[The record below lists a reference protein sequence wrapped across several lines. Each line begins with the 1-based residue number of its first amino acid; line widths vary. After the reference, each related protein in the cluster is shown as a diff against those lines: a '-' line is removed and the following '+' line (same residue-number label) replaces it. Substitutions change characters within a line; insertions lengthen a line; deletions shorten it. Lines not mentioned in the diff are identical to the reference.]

1 MARRSSAAELG
12 LVALTIE
19 GGLIAPEQVQKILA
33 ADRTAKTAESY
44 ACPKGTSLGDEI
56 ARYFR
61 IGQAIWRDYDKA
73 EAKTVT
79 RTAAFAHDL
88 LAQCLGFTDLNGPVE
103 HREGTRRYRL
113 AWEAKG
119 GRVPVVAAAPVP
131 DADAFA
137 KSEPEFGDGEGG
149 RPRRSPAALLQ
160 DWLNGTDH
168 ALWGLVFAG
177 DRARLMRDNA
187 SLTRPAWI
195 EADLGAMFR
204 DEMFADFTAFWLLAH
219 ASRFGAEGAAA
230 SDCALEQ
237 WREAGLKQGVE
248 ARKDLYAN
256 VATALEE
263 LGQGLVEA
271 NPDLRERLQSG
282 ALSMQA
288 LFEELLR
295 TVYRLIFLAVAEDR
309 DLLHSRRATKDARAL
324 YADGYSFTFW
334 RERSR
339 RRVAR
344 DGHHDAWEA
353 IKVTLASLE
362 HGEDLLGLPALG
374 GLFAAASTPNLNAA
388 KIPNRAFLAALF
400 CLGFIRKDGITHR
413 INWRDLKTE
422 ELGSVY
428 EGLLEIRPSLSA
440 AGQFELGSGAKG
452 NDRKTSGSYY
462 TPDSLVECLLDSAL
476 DPVLEKAEAGG
487 AMAEDKIKAILDLK
501 VIDPACGSGHFL
513 LGAAR
518 RMADRVARLRNED
531 AGKEETQAAL
541 RDVVSRCIHGVDRN
555 PMAVELAKVALWIE
569 SVSPG
574 QPLGFLDA
582 NIRCGDAL
590 LGVFDLAVLEEGIPD
605 EAYKPLTG
613 DNKETASGLRKLNK
627 AERDAG
633 LLTRSFDPSALA
645 GAFRKFHRMPEST
658 PREVAARAVE
668 FERIRL
674 SPDWLALKQACDI
687 YVSAFL
693 LPKPQLA
700 DLRDK
705 ALVPTTAHLRK
716 VLSGGMTLGT
726 GAVQGPLAATV
737 DAVTY
742 AARAFHW
749 PLEFPDVL
757 IGNGGFDCVVGN
769 PPWERIKL
777 QEQEF
782 FAGHQVADEPNAAAR
797 TRAIARLA
805 EADEGSID
813 RALYQ
818 AFQVAKRLAE
828 ATSTFARVPGDSGG
842 RYRYTG
848 TGDVNTYALFAEH
861 FLNLTRES
869 GRAGV
874 IVPTGIATDAT
885 TAPFFGHLV
894 SNQQLASYF
903 SFYEVRKWFEGTDDR
918 RDFCLLSVGRD
929 IPVAEFASLLT
940 AISQLEDTR
949 RIFALTP
956 TEIAQINP
964 NTKTAPIFRTRRD
977 AELTAAI
984 YDRVPVLIN
993 EGKAE
998 AGNPWC
1004 VSFMAMFHM
1013 SNDSALFR
1021 TAAELD
1027 AEGWKREGTD
1037 WVRKS
1042 AGAASTG
1049 AMQAMLAEAQAANV
1063 PDLLSPLQLASPPA
1077 PPLAQGSVRYVPLY
1091 EAKMVQQFD
1100 YRFGDG
1106 SKLKARPQNTGWP
1119 SPTKT
1124 ELEDVT
1130 FESSPW
1136 YWVAETEVRS
1146 RYSDRGWKRPWTID
1160 WRRSARAGDERTL
1173 IASPVPS
1180 CGIGDNL
1187 FTALSEKPSTHYA
1200 ALLGSWNSLVVD
1212 YCLRQK
1218 AGGANMSY
1226 FLIEQLPILPPSA
1239 YSEADLGFIV
1249 PRVLE
1254 LTYTSYSMAPFARDL
1269 GHDGPPFAWD
1279 EDRRAHLR
1287 AELDAWYALAYGL
1300 TRDELRY
1307 VLDPKDV
1314 MGEDY
1319 PSETFRVLQN
1329 NEIKKYGEYR
1339 TQRLVLAAYDA
1350 LLDAAPATA
1359 TVADGQWAYSLDGEI
1374 AVRLLLAAILKR
1386 MGQPRPLQEIVRAFL
1401 FAAQPHLLTPHLGAD
1416 RQAEWRRL
1424 VGTDASL
1431 PVGQA
1436 VTSFASAHLI
1446 NFRTAQSRLAAEGV
1460 WRYNIDARTVDRG
1473 AAVYVMN
1480 LPPSAEGR
1488 ADFVWHALRSINFS
1502 SAASAMNQEEQAF
1515 LAQAVAA

>member
-19 GGLIAPEQVQKILA
+19 GGLIAPEQVQKILG
-33 ADRTAKTAESY
+33 ADRTAKTAEAY

-79 RTAAFAHDL
+79 RTAAFARDL
-88 LAQCLGFTDLNGPVE
+88 LTQCLGFTDLNGPVE
-103 HREGTRRYRL
+103 HHEGTRRYRL

-119 GRVPVVAAAPVP
+119 GRVPVVAAAPVL

-137 KSEPEFGDGEGG
+137 KSQPEFGDGEGG

-160 DWLNGTDH
+160 DWLNCTDH
-168 ALWGLVFAG
+168 ALWGIVFAG

-219 ASRFGAEGAAA
+219 ASRFGAEGAAV

-271 NPDLRERLQSG
+271 NPDLRDRLQSG

-344 DGHHDAWEA
+344 DAHHDAWEA
-353 IKVTLASLE
+353 VKVTLASLE

-374 GLFAAASTPNLNAA
+374 GLFAATSTPNLNSA

-476 DPVLEKAEAGG
+476 DPLLEKAEAGG
-487 AMAEDKIKAILDLK
+487 ASPEDKIKAILDLK

-582 NIRCGDAL
+582 NLRCGDAL
-590 LGVFDLAVLEEGIPD
+590 LGVFDLAALEEGIPD

-633 LLTRSFDPSALA
+633 LLARSFDPSALA
-645 GAFRKFHRMPEST
+645 GAFRKFHRMSEST

-674 SPDWLALKQACDI
+674 TPDWLALKQACDI

-716 VLSGGMTLGT
+716 VLSGGLTLGT
-726 GAVQGPLAATV
+726 GAVQGPLAATI
-737 DAVTY
+737 DGAAF

-757 IGNGGFDCVVGN
+757 IGNGGFDCVLGN
-769 PPWERIKL
+769 PPWEVVQLGEEEYFQSRAPEIAELKGATRKKAIAAL
-777 QEQEF
+777 EF
-782 FAGHQVADEPNAAAR
+782 ERPELFAEFARDKRTFEAMNEFAR
-797 TRAIARLA
+797 TSGRFDLTAR
-805 EADEGSID
+805 G
-813 RALYQ
+813 
-818 AFQVAKRLAE
+818 K
-828 ATSTFARVPGDSGG
+828 
-842 RYRYTG
+842 
-848 TGDVNTYALFAEH
+848 VNTYGLFAEH

-869 GRAGV
+869 GGSGL

-885 TAPFFGHLV
+885 TAPFFGYLV
-894 SNQQLASYF
+894 DSERLAGLIDFENSAPLF
-903 SFYEVRKWFEGTDDR
+903 AGVHRSFK
-918 RDFCLLSVGRD
+918 FCLLTIGSG
-929 IPVAEFASLLT
+929 VAEAGFAFFIT
-940 AISQLEDTR
+940 DPAQLEQAER
-949 RIFALTP
+949 RFTLSP
-956 TEIAQINP
+956 DQIARINP
-964 NTKTAPIFRTRRD
+964 NTKTAPVFRSRRD
-977 AELTAAI
+977 AELTAMI
-984 YDRVPVLIN
+984 YDRVPVLVDDDKG
-993 EGKAE
+993 ES
-998 AGNPWC
+998 GNPWG
-1004 VSFMAMFHM
+1004 VEFRQGLFNMTS
-1013 SNDSALFR
+1013 DSGLFR
-1021 TAAELD
+1021 TAAQLEAD
-1027 AEGWKREGTD
+1027 GWVRDGTD
-1037 WVRKS
+1037 WVRS
-1042 AGAASTG
+1042 DGAVAPTAG
-1049 AMQAMLAEAQAANV
+1049 MQAMLAEAKAANA
-1063 PDLLSPLQLASPPA
+1063 PDLLSPLELPPPSA
-1077 PPLAQGSVRYVPLY
+1077 PPKTDGLARYVPLY
-1091 EAKMVQQFD
+1091 EAKMVHLFD
-1100 YRFGDG
+1100 HRFGDYG
-1106 SKLKARPQNTGWP
+1106 SRGDDRGYRVMPETPLGDYQNPDFEP
-1119 SPTKT
+1119 SP
-1124 ELEDVT
+1124 
-1130 FESSPW
+1130 F
-1136 YWVAETEVRS
+1136 YWISETSTRA
-1146 RYSDRGWKRPWTID
+1146 RLNDKGWNRGWLLGWKDITA
-1160 WRRSARAGDERTL
+1160 STNERTL
-1173 IASPVPS
+1173 LPCVIPQVGTGDTFLLAFPGERPEIA
-1180 CGIGDNL
+1180 G
-1187 FTALSEKPSTHYA
+1187 
-1200 ALLGSWNSLVVD
+1200 ALLLANWSVLVQD
-1212 YCLRQK
+1212 YTTRQK
-1218 AGGANMSY
+1218 VSGLHLKYNV
-1226 FLIEQLPILPPSA
+1226 FKQLPILPLSA
-1239 YSEADLGFIV
+1239 YSEDDLGFIV

-1254 LTYTSYSMAPFARDL
+1254 LSYTSHAIAPFARDL
-1269 GHDGPPFAWD
+1269 GYDGPPFAWD
-1279 EDRRAHLR
+1279 EGRRAHLR

-1339 TQRLVLAAYDA
+1339 TQRLVLSAYDA
-1350 LLDAAPATA
+1350 LLKTAPATQEL
-1359 TVADGQWAYSLDGEI
+1359 ADGQWHGTISDETD
-1374 AVRLLLAAILKR
+1374 VRLLLQAVLKR
-1386 MGQPRPLQEIVRAFL
+1386 MRTPSNAIEVRAAFL
-1401 FAAQPHLLTPHLGAD
+1401 FAAQPHLLSRHLVGPAK
-1416 RQAEWRRL
+1416 AEWERL
-1424 VGTDASL
+1424 VGNAASL
-1431 PVGQA
+1431 PVSQSVPTLSARPLHHFGTSQA
-1436 VTSFASAHLI
+1436 M
-1446 NFRTAQSRLAAEGV
+1446 LAARGV
-1460 WRYNIDARTVDRG
+1460 WRTDPITGKVDRG
-1473 AAVYVMN
+1473 AAIYEN
-1480 LPPSAEGR
+1480 PLPPWAEGR
-1488 ADFVWHALRSINFS
+1488 AVFAWHALQDIDLSASSTTASLTQEERTFIAQ
-1502 SAASAMNQEEQAF
+1502 SAAA
-1515 LAQAVAA
+1515 